1 MSLTT
6 HPLASGSGWQVHD
19 VVCSSGPG
27 DVPFEEHH
35 EGACIA
41 IVTEGTFH
49 YRTRAGAAVLAP
61 GALLLGSPGTC
72 YECGHEHAA
81 GDRCI
86 AFRFAPEH
94 WETVCA
100 GGPGT
105 RGAQFPLP
113 RLPALPQFAAL
124 VAEAEAACDCGDR
137 EPFEELAVR
146 LAGAVAMTFEDPAL
160 ASRRITPRD
169 ERRITGALR
178 RIEAAAHEALP
189 LDRLAQEAGLSPFH
203 FLRTFRAVTS
213 MTPHQYVLRTRLHR
227 AAVRLRRTREPISVV
242 AFDVGFNDLSTFNRR
257 FRHVMG
263 MSPKEFRCRRSA
275 PA

>member
-1 MSLTT
+1 MSLST
-6 HPLASGSGWQVHD
+6 HSLASGLGWQVHD
-19 VVCSSGPG
+19 VTCTSGPT
-27 DVPFEEHH
+27 DVPFEEQH
-35 EGACIA
+35 EAACIA
-41 IVTEGTFH
+41 IVTEGTFR

-61 GALLLGSPGTC
+61 GALLLGSPEAC
-72 YECGHEHAA
+72 YECRHEHAA
-81 GDRCI
+81 GDRCL
-86 AFRFAPEH
+86 AFGFAPEF

-100 GGPGT
+100 GGAGL
-105 RGAQFPLP
+105 RGAQFPVP
-113 RLPALPQFAAL
+113 QLPALPQLAGL
-124 VAEAEAACDCGDR
+124 VAEAEAARDVGDR
-137 EPFEELAVR
+137 DAFDELAVR
-146 LAGAVAMTFEDPAL
+146 LAGAVAMAFEDPAL
-160 ASRRITPRD
+160 VSRRITPCD

-189 LDRLAQEAGLSPFH
+189 LGRLAQEAGLSPFH

-263 MSPKEFRCRRSA
+263 MSPKEFQCRRSA